1 MDAILIGST
10 GLVGTHILESLLAD
24 QNCQRVL
31 TITRRP
37 QSSHPKLINL
47 IAPDLFLDK
56 EKNIT
61 LSLKIKIIEVL
72 KTFDRNHTTVFC
84 TLGTT
89 IKDAGSRSQFY
100 EIDHD
105 LVIAFA
111 NLFRSLE
118 IPNFLAVSAMGADV
132 DSSIFYNHVK
142 GETEKD
148 LKDIGF
154 SYCAVFRPS
163 LLLGQR
169 KTSRPAEKIA
179 GLLTPLYSPLLVG
192 SLKKFKPIE
201 ARKVAAFM
209 LRTAQS
215 LSASLEA
222 NKKFQIFE
230 NEVMNA
236 TP

>member
-10 GLVGTHILESLLAD
+10 GLVGTHILESLLED
-24 QNCQRVL
+24 KNCQKVL

-37 QSSHPKLINL
+37 QASHPKLINL
-47 IAPDLFLDK
+47 VAPDLFLDG

-61 LSLKIKIIEVL
+61 LALKIKIIEAL
-72 KTFDRNHTTVFC
+72 KSFDRSHTTVFC

-111 NLFRSLE
+111 NLFRTLE
-118 IPNFLAVSAMGADV
+118 VPHFLAVSAMGADV

-163 LLLGQR
+163 LLLGHR
-169 KTSRPAEKIA
+169 KASRPAEKIA
-179 GLLTPLYSPLLVG
+179 GLLAPFYSPLLIG
-192 SLKKFKPIE
+192 SLKKLKPIE
-201 ARKVAAFM
+201 AQKVAAFM

-215 LSASLEA
+215 LPSNPEEH
-222 NKKFQIFE
+222 KTFQIFE
-230 NEVMNA
+230 NEIMNE
-236 TP
+236 TT